1 MSTQTKITRVTT
13 AKIKEKKKKGE
24 KITMLTAYD
33 YSTALIVDSAGIDI
47 ILVGDSLGMVVLG
60 YNSTVPVTM
69 EEMLHHTKAVSRA
82 TQQAMVVGDMPFMS
96 YQTSVCE
103 ALRNAGRFLKEA
115 GAQAVKLEGGEEV
128 AEVARK
134 MCLAG
139 IPVMGH
145 LGLTPQSLHQLG
157 GYKVQG
163 KSASAAEKIIADAKI
178 LEEAG
183 AFAVVLECVPASLA
197 KTISESTSMVTI
209 GIGGG
214 VHCDGQVLVIHD
226 MLGLFDRFTP
236 KFVKKYTDIK
246 TQMDVA
252 IRQYADEVKTGKFPG
267 YEHSF

>member
-1 MSTQTKITRVTT
+1 MYAKNSVIIRELPAVT
-13 AKIKEKKKKGE
+13 I
-24 KITMLTAYD
+24 AYPNN
-33 YSTALIVDSAGIDI
+33 YL
-47 ILVGDSLGMVVLG
+47 L
-60 YNSTVPVTM
+60 M
-69 EEMLHHTKAVSRA
+69 EA
-82 TQQAMVVGDMPFMS
+82 
-96 YQTSVCE
+96 
-103 ALRNAGRFLKEA
+103 
-115 GAQAVKLEGGEEV
+115 
-128 AEVARK
+128 
-134 MCLAG
+134 
-139 IPVMGH
+139 
-145 LGLTPQSLHQLG
+145 
-157 GYKVQG
+157 
-163 KSASAAEKIIADAKI
+163 ASAAEKIIADAKI